1 MAIMQTRKS
10 LTLRFSLYLL
20 CVTQLT
26 MAGFSHEIL
35 EQFEDRL
42 QPYLPVS
49 EYTMPQT
56 HTVSMPFP
64 SLKRNVIKKVCI
76 LTGVS
81 SGLALLNCISRVIAV
96 E

>member
-1 MAIMQTRKS
+1 
-10 LTLRFSLYLL
+10 
-20 CVTQLT
+20 

-42 QPYLPVS
+42 QAYLPVS

-64 SLKRNVIKKVCI
+64 SLKKNVITKTSCVSFLSSILVCK
-76 LTGVS
+76 LTDVS
-81 SGLALLNCISRVIAV
+81 SSLPLLNCISRVIVV